1 MKFIR
6 NAIVLAILMILV
18 SNCFNLC
25 SLAIEINNTTTNN
38 DKDFDGYIIQ
48 FIDEPLIRFKN
59 CLMEKIKDESG
70 CVAGKII
77 DTTLNLD
84 IKTQKNKILSIHEEA
99 KEDIC
104 RLTGE
109 NSLSNTL
116 FSREFVDI
124 FNGIVVKNIPEDVVN
139 KIRDLPYVKSVVPNY
154 KISATLDE
162 SVPLINADDVW
173 KLKDNNGNNITG
185 QNVTIAFLDT
195 GVDYNHLD
203 LKDNYIADGSYDFVN
218 NDTDP
223 MDDNGHGTHCAGI
236 AVGKGNE
243 SNFQYVGVAPDAK
256 FYEFKVLDSN
266 GNGDLATYLDGMHRA
281 LDPNNDSDSSDH
293 VDIISLSFGTE
304 NPGNPDDEFCQAV
317 DDVVDAG
324 VVVVVAAG
332 NLGPGSKTIT
342 SPGCARKSICV
353 GSTDKSDV
361 IASFSSRGPVEWDG
375 NYMIKPDLVAPGVSI
390 TSAKLGG
397 GYTTKSGTS
406 MAAPHVAGAAA
417 LILQAHPEFSPE
429 EVKNLLKNSTVDLGY
444 DSNTQGAGRIDVLKA
459 FVPDN
464 NPDNNLTINAPDKV
478 YEKQL
483 FKVKITDADGKP
495 VRAWVLFVVP
505 FHLPRL
511 KYGSTVRFIAPIIF
525 RGKTDEIEGKI
536 IVFKIF
542 GGYNSVKKSITVA
555 NR

>member
-1 MKFIR
+1 MKFAR
-6 NAIVLAILMILV
+6 NVVAVAILMLFV
-18 SNCFNLC
+18 SNCFNLG
-25 SLAIEINNTTTNN
+25 SLAIETHTTTTNR

-48 FIDEPLIRFKN
+48 FIDEPLIRFKI
-59 CLMEKIKDESG
+59 CLAGKIKD
-70 CVAGKII
+70 AL
-77 DTTLNLD
+77 LNLD
-84 IKTQKNKILSIHEEA
+84 IKTQKNKILTIHQKA
-99 KEDIC
+99 KEDIN

-109 NSLSNTL
+109 SS
-116 FSREFVDI
+116 FSSDIISREFFDI
-124 FNGIVVKNIPEDVVN
+124 FNGIVVKNIPDDVVN
-139 KIRDLPYVKSVVPNY
+139 EIRDLPYVKSVTPNY
-154 KISATLDE
+154 KISAALDQ

-173 KLKDNNGNNITG
+173 KLKDKDGNNITG

-203 LKDNYIADGSYDFVN
+203 LKDNYIAYGSYDFVN

-223 MDDNGHGTHCAGI
+223 MDDNGHGTHVAGI

-243 SNFQYVGVAPDAK
+243 SNFKYVGVAPDAR

-266 GNGDLATYLDGMHRA
+266 GNGDFGTFLAGMQRA
-281 LDPNNDSDSSDH
+281 LDPNNDSGTSDH

-317 DDVVDAG
+317 DDAVNAG

-332 NLGPGSKTIT
+332 NLGPGPETIT

-361 IASFSSRGPVEWDG
+361 IAASSSRGPVELDG
-375 NYMIKPDLVAPGVSI
+375 NYMVKPDLVAPGVSI

-397 GYTTKSGTS
+397 WYTTKSGTS
-406 MAAPHVAGAAA
+406 MATPHVAGAAA

-429 EVKNLLKNSTVDLGY
+429 EVKALLKNSTVDLGY
-444 DSNTQGAGRIDVLKA
+444 DSDTQGAGRIDILKA
-459 FVPDN
+459 FVSDN
-464 NPDNNLTINAPDKV
+464 KDNLTINAPDKV

-483 FKVKITDADGKP
+483 FKVNITDADGKP
-495 VRAWVLFVVP
+495 VKAWVLFLVP

-525 RGKTDEIEGKI
+525 RGKIEELDGKI
-536 IVFKIF
+536 IVLKAF
-542 GGYNSVKKSITVA
+542 GNYNVTKKSITVV
-555 NR
+555 NK